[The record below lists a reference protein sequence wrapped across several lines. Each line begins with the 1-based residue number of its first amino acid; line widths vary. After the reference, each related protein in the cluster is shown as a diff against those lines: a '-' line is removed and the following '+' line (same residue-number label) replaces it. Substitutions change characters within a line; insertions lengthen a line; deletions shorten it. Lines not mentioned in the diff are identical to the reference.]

1 MIVADASSIISFA
14 RANKLDLL
22 RQVVRNMIIPE
33 GVYDEIVVK
42 GREKPGASEVNS
54 APWINLRK
62 ILDKGQLTTLSEKLG
77 RGEKE
82 AIILAE
88 EKGIPLL
95 MDDPQ
100 ARKEARE
107 RKIKLVSSPDILQ
120 EAKDRNLIPNVRESL
135 DELIEAGF
143 RISDQ
148 LYRDLLKRASES

>member
-22 RQVVRNMIIPE
+22 KQVVRNMIIPE
-33 GVYDEIVVK
+33 EVYDEIVMK
-42 GREKPGASEVNS
+42 GRGKPGANEVNS
-54 APWINLRK
+54 APWINVRK
-62 ILDKGQLTTLSEKLG
+62 IDDKKQLTNLSEKLG

-88 EKGIPLL
+88 EIGVPLL

-100 ARKEARE
+100 ARKEAKE

-143 RISDQ
+143 RISDK
-148 LYRDLLKRASES
+148 LYGDILKRAGEE